1 MLGAY
6 RKIRES
12 EHLTPRESSALKG
25 AVPVGV
31 ERWRVDRDTVVFEG
45 LNAMIVVRGEDFQE
59 QIVVDVADA
68 NIETIFA

>member
-31 ERWRVDRDTVVFEG
+31 ER
-45 LNAMIVVRGEDFQE
+45 
-59 QIVVDVADA
+59 
-68 NIETIFA
+68 